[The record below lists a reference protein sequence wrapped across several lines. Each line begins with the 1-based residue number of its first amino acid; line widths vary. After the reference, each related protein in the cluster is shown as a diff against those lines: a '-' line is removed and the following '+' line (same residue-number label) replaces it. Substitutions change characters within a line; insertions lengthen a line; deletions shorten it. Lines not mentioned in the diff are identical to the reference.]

1 MALQM
6 MQRNIKLGLHVS
18 ASPSDETGAGM
29 LAPKGACTRGAM
41 QPPPPPAAL
50 QAQRHPNM
58 VAVKL
63 SLYTNYY
70 YSCIGTI
77 KKLKGKGV

>member
-29 LAPKGACTRGAM
+29 LAPNGACTTTVT
-41 QPPPPPAAL
+41 PPPPPPSVAL
-50 QAQRHPNM
+50 QAPRRP
-58 VAVKL
+58 KCK
-63 SLYTNYY
+63 T
-70 YSCIGTI
+70 
-77 KKLKGKGV
+77 